1 MLGYAD
7 EGVGWGWGG
16 GDLDKLTV
24 SPVNLGE
31 ARVYCRQFHRHHAP
45 PQGGLFAIAC
55 ATGTT
60 IRGIV
65 IVGRPVSRMLQDGY
79 TAEVTRLA
87 TDGVKNGCS
96 MLYAAAWRAARAMGY
111 RKLIT
116 YILATEPGTSL
127 NAAGWKLIGAAGGGK
142 WSRASRP
149 RVDQHPT
156 QEKMRWEVSA

>member
-1 MLGYAD
+1 MNERLC
-7 EGVGWGWGG
+7 
-16 GDLDKLTV
+16 V
-24 SPVNLGE
+24 SPVNLSE
-31 ARVYCRQFHRHHAP
+31 ARAYCRQFHRHHAP

-65 IVGRPVSRMLQDGY
+65 IVGRPISRMLQDGY

-96 MLYAAAWRAARAMGY
+96 MLYAAAWRAARAMGF
-111 RKLIT
+111 RRLIT

-127 NAAGWKLIGAAGGGK
+127 SAAGWKLIGKTVGGS
-142 WSRASRP
+142 WNRESRP
-149 RVDQHPT
+149 RVDKHPT
-156 QEKMRWEVSA
+156 QEKMLFEVRV